1 MDKDYHVDCY
11 SCNDC
16 GMQLTDE
23 IGKRCYPLNNT
34 LLCYNCHVKRLKNE
48 IYYHT
53 PQSSPKSPINY
64 KYPEIFNKK

>member
-11 SCNDC
+11 SCYDC